1 MYSNLRWKGGYIMAE
16 DMQTMLSLILS
27 EMREM
32 RSDIGE
38 LKQGQQR
45 IEKKLDLHD
54 AQFTALI
61 KGQTALTNSMAEIRD
76 NLSAKIEETQKDNKD
91 NREVSEHMLYDIA
104 LLKTKVK

>member
-1 MYSNLRWKGGYIMAE
+1 MAE

-32 RSDIGE
+32 RSEMSQMKSDFE
-38 LKQGQQR
+38 QRFDKQ
-45 IEKKLDLHD
+45 D
-54 AQFTALI
+54 AQLTALI

>member
-1 MYSNLRWKGGYIMAE
+1 MAE

-32 RSDIGE
+32 RSEMSQMKSDFE
-38 LKQGQQR
+38 QRFDKQ
-45 IEKKLDLHD
+45 D
-54 AQFTALI
+54 AQLTALV
-61 KGQTALTNSMAEIRD
+61 KGQTVLTNAIAEVKD

>member
-1 MYSNLRWKGGYIMAE
+1 MAE
-16 DMQTMLSLILS
+16 DMQTMISLILS

-32 RSDIGE
+32 RSEMSQMKSDFE
-38 LKQGQQR
+38 QRFDKQ
-45 IEKKLDLHD
+45 D
-54 AQFTALI
+54 AQLTALV
-61 KGQTALTNSMAEIRD
+61 KGQTVLTNAIAEVKD

>member
-16 DMQTMLSLILS
+16 DMQTMISLILS

-32 RSDIGE
+32 RSEMSQMKSDFE
-38 LKQGQQR
+38 QRFDKQ
-45 IEKKLDLHD
+45 D
-54 AQFTALI
+54 AQLTALV
-61 KGQTALTNSMAEIRD
+61 KGQTVLTNAIAEVKD

>member
-32 RSDIGE
+32 RSEMSQMKSDFE
-38 LKQGQQR
+38 QRFDKQ
-45 IEKKLDLHD
+45 D
-54 AQFTALI
+54 AQLTALI